1 MVLCLCYLK
10 RKRDEFALS
19 FATIASHLSVQR
31 FGAQGGMPS
40 LKEIKE
46 HSGYEEIWDFK

>member
-1 MVLCLCYLK
+1 
-10 RKRDEFALS
+10 
-19 FATIASHLSVQR
+19 
-31 FGAQGGMPS
+31 MPS